1 MDNKYYLDLAYRQA
15 EKAYREKEIPCGAVI
30 VYNDEVI
37 CATHNLSQIK
47 RDPTAHA
54 ELLALQQ
61 AFDKLKNKN
70 LSGCKIYITLEPCL
84 MCLGAIINS
93 HIKEIYFSAL
103 DPVKGAFTHYG
114 VSPAIDNIEIHYI
127 KDERCENILTQF
139 FKDIRES

>member
-1 MDNKYYLDLAYRQA
+1 MENIDFLNLAYEQA
-15 EKAYREKEIPCGAVI
+15 EIAYEQKEIPCGAVI

-37 CATHNLSQIK
+37 CVAHNLSQK
-47 RDPTAHA
+47 TKDPTAHA
-54 ELLALQQ
+54 ELLALQM
-61 AFDKLKNKN
+61 AFSQLKNKN

-114 VSPAIDNIEIHYI
+114 VSPAIDKLEIHYI
-127 KDERCENILTQF
+127 KDNRCEDILTQF
-139 FKDIRES
+139 FKDIRTN